1 MVDEGLT
8 ALGITA
14 VSVEAFSHSDLP
26 APLPWTY
33 VPGCGEWTPE
43 QCAQALAQFEVTKKK
58 GHAPPLE
65 PEVVE
70 AVMQCIGWMRHAQ
83 SRPGFGII
91 GFSS

>member
-1 MVDEGLT
+1 MSIVDQGLT

-26 APLPWTY
+26 DPLPWTY
-33 VPGCGEWTPE
+33 LPGCGQWTPE
-43 QCAQALAQFEVTKKK
+43 
-58 GHAPPLE
+58 
-65 PEVVE
+65 
-70 AVMQCIGWMRHAQ
+70 WMRHAE